1 MGRILPRTTPESVGI
16 PSAAM
21 SALLD
26 DFESNRRGIHSLMI
40 VRHGSVAAEGWWA
53 PNGPED
59 GQMLFSLSKA
69 FTSTAV
75 GMAIAEG
82 RFRIDDT
89 VISFFPD
96 ETPAEV
102 SPNLAAMTVRHL
114 LTMSAGHSPATAGA
128 VMRFSGDDWVRSFL
142 ALPVADP
149 PGSRFVYS
157 SAASYILSAIIQKTT
172 GQKLVDYL
180 RPRLFEPL
188 GIPRPTWEED
198 PRGINVGG
206 YGLSVRTEDVAAFG
220 QLYLQEGRWKGKTL
234 VDPSWVAEATSLQIP
249 TGPDPN
255 SDWAQGYGYQFWQSR
270 HGYRCDGAF
279 GQYCVVV
286 PEQDLVVAITSGSDR
301 MHGILEALWNALL
314 PGLVA
319 GELPPDPAAQRAV
332 TLRLGSLRL
341 ETPPGDASSPAES
354 ALHGAECR
362 FDPNA
367 LGVRSVRFDFD
378 PSGGSLEFEWESRP
392 AVRRL
397 SFGRA
402 TWRKGRSNLAPEWRG
417 APLAAC
423 GAWPRPEQLDVD
435 VCLYATPFRQR
446 LSFEFDAGASSLR
459 LTTRATPPSA
469 QAGMGVL
476 TASRLPTRRP

>member
-1 MGRILPRTTPESVGI
+1 
-16 PSAAM
+16 M

-26 DFESNRRGIHSLMI
+26 DFESNRRGVHSLMI
-40 VRHGSVAAEGWWA
+40 VRRGQVAAEGWWA
-53 PNGPED
+53 PNGPEA

-96 ETPAEV
+96 ETPGEV

-114 LTMSAGHSPATAGA
+114 LTMSAGHSPATVGA
-128 VMRFSGDDWVRSFL
+128 VMRFSGDDWVHSFL
-142 ALPVADP
+142 SLPVADP

-157 SAASYILSAIIQKTT
+157 SAASYMLSAIVQKTT

-180 RPRLFEPL
+180 RSRLFEPL
-188 GIPRPTWEED
+188 GIPRPAWEED
-198 PRGINVGG
+198 PHGINVGG

-220 QLYLQEGRWKGKTL
+220 QLYLQEGRWKGRTL
-234 VDPSWVAEATSLQIP
+234 VDPSWVAEATSLQIQ

-255 SDWAQGYGYQFWQSR
+255 SDWAQGYGYQFWRSR

-286 PEQDLVVAITSGSDR
+286 PEHDLVVAITSGSDR
-301 MHGILEALWNALL
+301 MHGILEALWNVLL
-314 PGLVA
+314 PGRVA
-319 GELPPDPAAQRAV
+319 GELPPDPAAQRALA
-332 TLRLGSLRL
+332 LRLGSLRL
-341 ETPPGDASSPAES
+341 ETPSGDASSPAES
-354 ALHGAECR
+354 TLHGAEYR

-367 LGVRSVRFDFD
+367 LGVRSVRFGFD
-378 PSGGSLEFEWESRP
+378 AAGCTLEFGWESRP

-397 SFGRA
+397 SFGSGE
-402 TWRKGRSNLAPEWRG
+402 WRKGRSNLAPEWRG

-446 LSFEFDAGASSLR
+446 LSFEFGFGASSLR
-459 LTTRATPPSA
+459 LRVQRTPLSA
-469 QAGMGVL
+469 PIETGVL